1 MSQRERD
8 GLNWLKQARD
18 HKITQAEAARRMG
31 VTERWV
37 RKLLQRMK
45 REGDRVV
52 VHKLRGRP
60 SNRRLKA
67 EVRQQALELIR
78 SHYSDFGP
86 TLASEYLATRH
97 HLQIIGKESLRQWM
111 MQAQLWKA
119 RPATRKQI
127 HVWRPRRE
135 AFGELLQW
143 DTSEH
148 AWLEERGPKLYL
160 IAMID
165 DASSRAWAHF
175 AEHDSMAENMRLLWS
190 YLERFGRPLEFYTD
204 KASLFCGTAPR
215 QHQREPAQPNGTSQI
230 RRALQQLGIGWIAA
244 HSPQAKGRIE
254 RFFGTAQDRLVKGLR
269 LAGASTLAQA
279 NHYLEQAYLP
289 MWASRF
295 SEAPAAQADAHR
307 PLLAEHRL
315 PDILCR
321 IEQRTVDHDLTI
333 RWKGER
339 WLVADSSSVS
349 PLAGDKVDILLR
361 LDGTLGVRFRSQT
374 FALQACTELPA
385 LITPSTPASR
395 KRRKRPARSQ
405 WMKRFQLQDSL
416 PLGELYRRGYLN
428 QI

>member
-1 MSQRERD
+1 MSQKERD
-8 GLNWLKQARD
+8 VLSWLKPARD
-18 HKITQAEAARRMG
+18 KKITQKETARRMG
-31 VTERWV
+31 VSERWV

-52 VHKLRGRP
+52 VHKLRGKS

-67 EVRQQALELIR
+67 ELRQQATALVR
-78 SHYSDFGP
+78 AHYADFGP
-86 TLASEYLATRH
+86 TLGSEYLAARH
-97 HLQIIGKESLRQWM
+97 GLRIGKETLRQWM
-111 MQAQLWKA
+111 IAAHLWKE
-119 RPATRKQI
+119 RPAAHTDI
-127 HVWRPRRE
+127 HVWRQRRE
-135 AFGELLQW
+135 AWGEMVQW
-143 DTSEH
+143 DTSAH

-165 DASSRAWAHF
+165 DATSRAWGRF
-175 AEHDSMAENMRLLWS
+175 AEHDSMAENVRLLWS
-190 YLERFGRPLEFYTD
+190 YLERFGQPLESYTD

-269 LAGASTLAQA
+269 LAGAATLAQA
-279 NHYLEQAYLP
+279 NHYLEQVYLP
-289 MWASRF
+289 MWESRF
-295 SEAPAAQADAHR
+295 SEVPFAKQDAHR

-339 WLVADSSSVS
+339 WLLAGSPSGS
-349 PLAGDKVDILLR
+349 PLAGDKVDTLLR
-361 LDGTLGVRFRSQT
+361 LDGTLGVRFRCQT
-374 FALQACTELPA
+374 FALQACADVPSP
-385 LITPSTPASR
+385 ITPSTSASR
-395 KRRKRPARSQ
+395 RRPKRPARSQ

-428 QI
+428 RI